1 MKVMLL
7 NGSPR
12 AKGNTC
18 LALEECAKTLNEC
31 GIDTELFDIGS
42 KPVSG
47 CRACGACA
55 RLGRCVIDDG
65 VNEFRAKLEAADGLI
80 VGTPVYYASPNGSVI
95 SFLDRLFF
103 SAPDL
108 GRHKPAA
115 AVAIARRAGTV
126 TSFDVLSKYFTIR
139 EMPVVSATYWNDAFG
154 QTPGQAA
161 GDAERLQTMRNLAR
175 NMAWLLKC
183 IELGRQNG
191 VNAPENEYDSATN
204 FIR

>member
-7 NGSPR
+7 NGSPN
-12 AKGNTC
+12 AKGNTR
-18 LALEECAKTLNEC
+18 LALEECSKTLNEC
-31 GIDTELFDIGS
+31 GIDTEIVDIGT

-47 CRACGACA
+47 CRACGACFK
-55 RLGRCVIDDG
+55 LGKCVIDDG
-65 VNEFRAKLEAADGLI
+65 VNEFRAKLDEADGLI

-103 SAPDL
+103 SGCDVA
-108 GRHKPAA
+108 HKPAA
-115 AVAIARRAGTV
+115 AVAVARRAGTV
-126 TSFDVLSKYFTIR
+126 TSFDVLNKYFTIR
-139 EMPVVSATYWNDAFG
+139 EMPVVASSYWNDMFG

-161 GDAERLQTMRNLAR
+161 GDAEGLQTMRNLAR

-191 VNAPENEYDSATN
+191 VAPPENEYGSVTN
-204 FIR
+204 FMR